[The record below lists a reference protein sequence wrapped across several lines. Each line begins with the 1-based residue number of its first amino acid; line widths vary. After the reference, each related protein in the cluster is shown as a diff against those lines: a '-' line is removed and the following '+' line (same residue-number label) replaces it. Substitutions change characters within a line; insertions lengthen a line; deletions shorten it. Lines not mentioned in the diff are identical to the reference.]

1 MAIQNMKPSRKY
13 TVGAQYICFNTPD
26 ASGDWT
32 ETFEAD
38 VYKLPTVTSVSISDE
53 VDDYETYASGNVY
66 DADSIVSKKTISE
79 TNIAFPEMLL
89 ARMRGDTVDNDGVIL
104 EGGIHT
110 RPFFAYG
117 VVITKKDGSQDL
129 RWYPKCKLTENTDET
144 ETSEA
149 SNKDMTDDITISAY
163 GYNANQDKV
172 IRALKGEDA
181 LAGLT
186 EAKFFAAP
194 VLTAAAVK
202 ALAE

>member
-104 EGGIHT
+104 EGGIHV

-117 VVITKKDGSQDL
+117 VVITKKDGTQDL

-149 SNKDMTDDITISAY
+149 TNKDMTDDITISAY
-163 GYNANQDKV
+163 GFDNDQNKV
-172 IRALKGEDA
+172 VRALNGEDA
-181 LAGLT
+181 LSGLT

-202 ALAE
+202 ALIN